1 MSFVLYVFMLVG
13 NEYNWIPNGE
23 FENALLCN
31 MAGNELYR
39 KERFKCIQ
47 TRL

>member
-23 FENALLCN
+23 FENALLCT